1 MDVKDVV
8 EDGSKLA
15 GNSEV
20 PEASSSH
27 KKKKKSKKRKHESDV
42 IAEKIPEE
50 TDVRNADLNSVKD
63 RDSMHAAVSD
73 EKAGDIPATSSEVP
87 VECSSHKKKK
97 KSKKHKHEANFPTEK
112 LPKEPEDKKTDVIAM
127 ESGNGKAV
135 NEEKISD
142 MPATSSEVPEKSSGH
157 KKKKSKKNKRGT
169 DLLSGDMPEET
180 EDKKIIGDIPA
191 TISEAPEGLSIH
203 KKKKKSKKH
212 KHETDMLTEKTSEE
226 AEGTKIDANV
236 VEGGNR
242 VRTAANDETIA
253 DVPVSSSDVPE
264 KSNCVKKNKKSKKR
278 KEITGAFT
286 ENKPEDTEG
295 EKSDVNAMEED
306 RNGVQTTVNDEEIG
320 DMPVIDTEVPG
331 ESYRGKK
338 AKKRKQGI
346 DEEREG
352 DGKKLEMCVGVEN
365 ELTNSNEF
373 TEESSSHGKRKKAK
387 KDKHKSELTENQA
400 TQDPNVETKED
411 KTNTILSR
419 SCPDP
424 LGDLKEVPESNDH
437 VTEGSSGHKK
447 KKKSKKRK
455 HECELEGRGKRF
467 FNPNNCCV
475 CIPFYTGF
483 HKKRNY

>member
-20 PEASSSH
+20 SKASSSH
-27 KKKKKSKKRKHESDV
+27 KKKKKSKKRKHESDA
-42 IAEKIPEE
+42 IAQNPPEE
-50 TDVRNADLNSVKD
+50 TVVRNADMNFVKD

-73 EKAGDIPATSSEVP
+73 EKAGDIPATSSEAP

-97 KSKKHKHEANFPTEK
+97 KSKKHKHETYLPTEK
-112 LPKEPEDKKTDVIAM
+112 MPEEPEGKKTDVNAI
-127 ESGNGKAV
+127 ESGNAV
-135 NEEKISD
+135 NDEKISD
-142 MPATSSEVPEKSSGH
+142 MPATRSEVPEESSGH
-157 KKKKSKKNKRGT
+157 KKKKSKKNKHET
-169 DLLSGDMPEET
+169 DLLTGDMPEET
-180 EDKKIIGDIPA
+180 EYKKMIGDIPA
-191 TISEAPEGLSIH
+191 TISVAPEGLSIH

-212 KHETDMLTEKTSEE
+212 KHETDMLAEETPEK
-226 AEGTKIDANV
+226 AEGKKIDANV
-236 VEGGNR
+236 VEGCNR
-242 VRTAANDETIA
+242 MHTAANDEKIA

-286 ENKPEDTEG
+286 KNKPEDTEG

-306 RNGVQTTVNDEEIG
+306 SNGIQTTVNDEEIG
-320 DMPVIDTEVPG
+320 DMPVIDTEVLG
-331 ESYRGKK
+331 ESCRGKK

-346 DEEREG
+346 DEERER
-352 DGKKLEMCVGVEN
+352 DDKQLDMCVGV

-373 TEESSSHGKRKKAK
+373 KEESSSHEKRKKAK

-400 TQDPNVETKED
+400 AQDSNVETKED
-411 KTNTILSR
+411 KTNSILSR

-424 LGDLKEVPESNDH
+424 LGDLKEAPESNDH

-467 FNPNNCCV
+467 FNPINCCV

-483 HKKRNY
+483 YKKRNC